1 MPRVFS
7 DKSFLVT
14 GGTGFLGR
22 LVVGKLQQKGAQRIL
37 VPRSRE
43 YDLTQEQQVKKLFRE
58 ADHIDVVIH
67 LAASVGGIG
76 FNKKYPGDVLYR
88 NIMMNTLVME
98 YARENQVD
106 KFVGIG
112 SVCGYPKY
120 TPVPFKE
127 EDLWN
132 GYPEET
138 NASYGLA
145 KKMMLVQ
152 GQAYR
157 EQYGFNAIHL
167 VMINLYGPG
176 DNFDLEFSHVIPAI
190 VRKFVDAKRREDEKI
205 VAWGTGEATREFLYV
220 EDAAKGIVLAAEAY
234 NGSEPVNLGAGF
246 EISIKDLVKL
256 IVELTAFKGEIL
268 WDRTQPDGQPRRSLE
283 TSRARE
289 EFGFTAEVEFR
300 QGLEK
305 TIEWYRAERRT
316 ITKGGSL

>member
-1 MPRVFS
+1 MSPGFR
-7 DKSFLVT
+7 DKTFLVT
-14 GGTGFLGR
+14 GGAGFLGR
-22 LVVGKLQQKGAQRIL
+22 LVVEELQQKGAQRIL

-43 YDLTQEQQVKKLFRE
+43 YDLTQEQQVKRLFQE
-58 ADHIDVVIH
+58 SSHIDVVIH

-76 FNKKYPGDVLYR
+76 FNKRYPGDVLYR

-98 YARENQVD
+98 YARQNEVD

-152 GQAYR
+152 GQAYQ

-190 VRKFVDAKRREDEKI
+190 IKKFVDAKRRGAEKV

-220 EDAAKGIVLAAEAY
+220 EDAAEGIVLATERY
-234 NGSEPVNLGAGF
+234 NKPAPVNLGAGQ
-246 EISIKDLVKL
+246 EIKVKDLVYL
-256 IVELTAFKGEIL
+256 IKELVGFQGEVE
-268 WDRTQPDGQPRRSLE
+268 WDASKPDGQPRRELD
-283 TSRARE
+283 TSRAKK
-289 EFGFTAEVEFR
+289 EFGFEAKTDFR
-300 QGLEK
+300 AGLRR
-305 TIEWYRAERRT
+305 TIEWYERQPRR
-316 ITKGGSL
+316 